1 MIENIFSKQ
10 EFRCIFLLS
19 EGLTSKEIGRS
30 MSLSPRTVEEYLCNA
45 KRKVHITRSGK
56 LISYF
61 VRHLT
66 LEGELADVYRDYR
79 V

>member
-19 EGLTSKEIGRS
+19 EGLTSKEIARN

-61 VRHLT
+61 VRNLT
-66 LEGELADVYRDYR
+66 LEESAVDVYRDYH